1 MPLAYASMIEPHA
14 CEEKQNTSKFGGKVM
29 STFFAKAQD
38 QERKWY
44 VIDAEGIPL
53 GRIATEAARILRG
66 KHKPTFTP
74 NVDTGDHVIII
85 NAAKLVL
92 TGNKLNDKLYR
103 RHSGFP
109 GGLKEIP
116 YKKLMQ
122 IMPERAMEHAVKGM
136 LPHNKLG
143 AQMYT
148 KLKVYKGD
156 THPHQAQQPE
166 IWTIQ

>member
-1 MPLAYASMIEPHA
+1 M
-14 CEEKQNTSKFGGKVM
+14 T
-29 STFFAKAQD
+29 TFFAKAQD

-44 VIDAEGIPL
+44 IIDADGIPL
-53 GRIATEAARILRG
+53 GRIATEAARLLRG

-85 NAAKLVL
+85 NAEKLVL
-92 TGNKLNDKLYR
+92 TGNKLNDKMYR
-103 RHSGFP
+103 RHSGYP
-109 GGLKEIP
+109 GGLKEVP

-122 IMPERAMEHAVKGM
+122 TMPERAMEHAVKGM

-148 KLKVYKGD
+148 KLKVYKGES
-156 THPHQAQQPE
+156 HPHQAQQPE

>member
-1 MPLAYASMIEPHA
+1 M
-14 CEEKQNTSKFGGKVM
+14 T
-29 STFFAKAQD
+29 TFFAKAQD
-38 QERKWY
+38 QERKWFI
-44 VIDAEGIPL
+44 IDAAGIPL
-53 GRIATEAARILRG
+53 GRIATEAARLLRG

-74 NVDTGDHVIII
+74 NLDTGDHVIII
-85 NAAKLVL
+85 NAEKLVL
-92 TGNKLNDKLYR
+92 TGNKLNDKMYR

-148 KLKVYKGD
+148 KLKVYKGES
-156 THPHQAQQPE
+156 HPHQAQQPE

>member
-1 MPLAYASMIEPHA
+1 
-14 CEEKQNTSKFGGKVM
+14 M
-29 STFFAKAQD
+29 STFFAKSQD

-44 VIDAEGIPL
+44 IIDAAGVPL
-53 GRIATEAARILRG
+53 GRIATEAARLLRG

-85 NAAKLVL
+85 NAEKLVL
-92 TGNKLNDKLYR
+92 TGNKLENKMYR
-103 RHSGFP
+103 RHSGYP
-109 GGLKEIP
+109 GGLKQIP
-116 YKKLMQ
+116 YKKIMQ
-122 IMPERAMEHAVKGM
+122 VMPERAMEHAVKGM

-143 AQMYT
+143 AQMYR

-156 THPHQAQQPE
+156 SHPHQAQQPE

>member
-1 MPLAYASMIEPHA
+1 M
-14 CEEKQNTSKFGGKVM
+14 T
-29 STFFAKAQD
+29 TFFPKAQD
-38 QERKWY
+38 QERKWFL
-44 VIDAEGIPL
+44 IDATGIPL
-53 GRIATEAARILRG
+53 GRIATEAARLLRG

-85 NAAKLVL
+85 NAEKLVL
-92 TGNKLNDKLYR
+92 TGNKLNDKMYR

-109 GGLKEIP
+109 GGLKEVP

-148 KLKVYKGD
+148 KLKVYKGES
-156 THPHQAQQPE
+156 HPHQAQQPE

>member
-1 MPLAYASMIEPHA
+1 M
-14 CEEKQNTSKFGGKVM
+14 T
-29 STFFAKAQD
+29 TFFAKAQD
-38 QERKWY
+38 QERKWFI
-44 VIDAEGIPL
+44 IDAAGIPL
-53 GRIATEAARILRG
+53 GRIATEAARLLRG

-85 NAAKLVL
+85 NAEKLVL
-92 TGNKLNDKLYR
+92 TGNKLNDKMYR
-103 RHSGFP
+103 RHSGYP
-109 GGLKEIP
+109 GGLKEVP

-148 KLKVYKGD
+148 KLKVYKGE
-156 THPHQAQQPE
+156 THPHQAQQAE

>member
-1 MPLAYASMIEPHA
+1 M
-14 CEEKQNTSKFGGKVM
+14 T
-29 STFFAKAQD
+29 TFFAKAQD
-38 QERKWY
+38 QERKWFI
-44 VIDAEGIPL
+44 IDAAGIPL
-53 GRIATEAARILRG
+53 GRIATEAARLLRG
-66 KHKPTFTP
+66 KHKVTFTP

-92 TGNKLNDKLYR
+92 TGNKLNDKMYR
-103 RHSGFP
+103 RHSGYP
-109 GGLKEIP
+109 GGLKEVP

-122 IMPERAMEHAVKGM
+122 TMPERAMEHAVKGM

-148 KLKVYKGD
+148 KLKVYKGE
-156 THPHQAQQPE
+156 THPHQAQQAE

>member
-1 MPLAYASMIEPHA
+1 M
-14 CEEKQNTSKFGGKVM
+14 T
-29 STFFAKAQD
+29 TFFAKAQD
-38 QERKWY
+38 QDRKWY
-44 VIDAEGIPL
+44 IIDAAGIPL
-53 GRIATEAARILRG
+53 GRIATEAARLLRG

-85 NAAKLVL
+85 NAEKLVL

-103 RHSGFP
+103 RHSGYP
-109 GGLKEIP
+109 GGLKEVP

-122 IMPERAMEHAVKGM
+122 TMPERAMEHAVKGM

-148 KLKVYKGD
+148 KLKVYKGES
-156 THPHQAQQPE
+156 HPHQAQQPE

>member
-1 MPLAYASMIEPHA
+1 M
-14 CEEKQNTSKFGGKVM
+14 T
-29 STFFAKAQD
+29 TFFAKAQD
-38 QERKWY
+38 QERKWFI
-44 VIDAEGIPL
+44 IDAAGIPL
-53 GRIATEAARILRG
+53 GRIATEAARLLRG

-85 NAAKLVL
+85 NAEKLVL

-156 THPHQAQQPE
+156 SHPHQAQQPE